1 VALYFPA
8 LPADPEGASASGARE
23 KALVVDDQADVL
35 GMAVD
40 LFQTLGYEVLSANN
54 GSEALA
60 ILRRTPDIDVLFSDV
75 VMPGMS
81 GVELAQQ
88 ARRTWPGLRIILASG
103 YAALGGPVAQSGGE
117 QFQRIAK
124 PYSLAQILRQL
135 R

>member
-1 VALYFPA
+1 MIDEL
-8 LPADPEGASASGARE
+8 R
-23 KALVVDDQADVL
+23 
-35 GMAVD
+35 
-40 LFQTLGYEVLSANN
+40 
-54 GSEALA
+54 EALA

-88 ARRTWPGLRIILASG
+88 ARRIWPGLRIILASG
-103 YAALGGPVAQSGGE
+103 YTALGSAEAQSSGE

-124 PYSLAQILRQL
+124 PYSIAQILRQL